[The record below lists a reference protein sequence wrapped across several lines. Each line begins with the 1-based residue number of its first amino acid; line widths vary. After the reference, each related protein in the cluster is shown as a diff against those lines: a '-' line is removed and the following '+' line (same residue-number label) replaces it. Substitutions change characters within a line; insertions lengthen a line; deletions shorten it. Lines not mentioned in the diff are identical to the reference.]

1 VTDYRQIDEPQPTI
15 VGPRPAEGE
24 GGKMKIPQGL
34 ERLLTLAGISAEWR
48 GKVLADPLGAA
59 GEARIGLSKSE
70 RAILRATPRSAL
82 SAMAD
87 SFARKHGG
95 SPVIRY
101 ATGAVAAAA
110 LLATG
115 IAYAADSPSAKGGA
129 RADEPEPKRPA
140 GMETEGGI
148 RPDIPEEAPP
158 VLWMT
163 ELEDALAQANKD
175 KRAVMAVFLS
185 PSVVQV
191 EQEDMPVAVIGA
203 RAYRVTEEQK
213 SQRICLSDSKEFR
226 TAVKKANLAA
236 VKIAKPAKPP
246 TLGMNA
252 TAEEIGRAEA
262 AQKVYERAAKA
273 YEAAIQKYGL
283 DEKKL
288 PAVVWLAPDGSE
300 LSKAVQPDDEKI
312 FVKLIGDAP
321 PLLAKWITEQRKQQ
335 ELRRA
340 TDGIRPDEPVT
351 KGSRPDVPLAPD
363 GKPAPPDDGRW

>member
-1 VTDYRQIDEPQPTI
+1 
-15 VGPRPAEGE
+15 
-24 GGKMKIPQGL
+24 MKIPQGL

-163 ELEDALAQANKD
+163 ALEDALAQAEKD
-175 KRAVMAVFLS
+175 NRAVMAVFLS
-185 PSVVQV
+185 DRVLRDVSVR
-191 EQEDMPVAVIGA
+191 EDRPVAVAGA
-203 RAYRVTEEQK
+203 VAYRVTEEEK

-321 PLLAKWITEQRKQQ
+321 PLLAKWITEQRRRQ
-335 ELRRA
+335 EIQA
-340 TDGIRPDEPVT
+340 VSEGMRPDHPAT